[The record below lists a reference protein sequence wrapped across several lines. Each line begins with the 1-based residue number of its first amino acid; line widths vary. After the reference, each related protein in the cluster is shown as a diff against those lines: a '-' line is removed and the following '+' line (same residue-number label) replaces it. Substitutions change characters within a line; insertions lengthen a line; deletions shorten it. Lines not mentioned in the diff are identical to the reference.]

1 MRTKNQKPS
10 DIIRSLEGMD
20 ERLEEMRDKLM
31 NMISSLEDWGEI
43 DRSLDAEQAE
53 LSAVSVLLAEE
64 KRKADMV
71 P

>member
-1 MRTKNQKPS
+1 MRTKNQKLS

-31 NMISSLEDWGEI
+31 NMINSLEDWGEI
-43 DRSLDAEQAE
+43 DRSLDAAQAE